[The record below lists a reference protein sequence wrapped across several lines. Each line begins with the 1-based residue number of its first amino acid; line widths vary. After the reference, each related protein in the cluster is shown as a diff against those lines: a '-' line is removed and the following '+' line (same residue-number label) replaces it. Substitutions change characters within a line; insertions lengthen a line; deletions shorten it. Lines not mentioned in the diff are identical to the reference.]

1 MTAVVWVGVQRT
13 PVTTVEWAVRY
24 PNGRVHVVDPPSGPI
39 AEGQAR
45 DLAGWHPDRKLLR
58 REVTDWTEVPR

>member
-1 MTAVVWVGVQRT
+1 MTPAGPRPTYRT
-13 PVTTVEWAVRY
+13 EWAVRY
-24 PNGRVHVVDPPSGPI
+24 PDGRVHVIDPPSGPI

-45 DLAGWHPDRKLLR
+45 DLAGWHPDRRLLR